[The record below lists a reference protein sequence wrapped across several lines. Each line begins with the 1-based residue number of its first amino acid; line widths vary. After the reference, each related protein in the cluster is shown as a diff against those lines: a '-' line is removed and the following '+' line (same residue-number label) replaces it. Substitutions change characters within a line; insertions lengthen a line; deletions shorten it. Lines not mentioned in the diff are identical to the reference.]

1 MRSNSGRG
9 MRDERPRRGIDRAQ
23 LKTASAKRLRTTMT
37 DCERKL
43 WHALRAKRFAPVRFR
58 RQQPIGP
65 FIADFYCAAVKLVIE
80 LDGSQHGTQEG
91 IGYDAARTAW
101 LDARGYRV
109 LRFSNIDVI
118 DNMEGV
124 MEGIWRMLEYPKR
137 PLPEPP
143 AAVRPS
149 LKGRVG

>member
-1 MRSNSGRG
+1 MRN
-9 MRDERPRRGIDRAQ
+9 ERPRRGIDRVQ
-23 LKTASAKRLRTTMT
+23 LKTASAKKLRTSMT

-43 WHALRAKRFAPVRFR
+43 WYALRAKRFAPVRFR

-65 FIADFYCAAVKLVIE
+65 YIADFYCAAVKLVIE
-80 LDGSQHGTQEG
+80 LDGSQHGRTEDVA
-91 IGYDAARTAW
+91 YDTARTKW
-101 LDARGYRV
+101 LEARGYRV
-109 LRFSNIDVI
+109 LRFANFDVI

-124 MEGIWRMLEYPKR
+124 LEGIWQVLEDCNR